1 MPRHKKHSAEGIDP
15 GTTVITMSLGRAF
28 LPGLQKLPWH
38 KSLQDWNRRDA
49 KFLQIKSGL
58 SRHIVRF
65 IESKRRAFAIKET
78 TGDVA
83 RKEIAAYHRLK
94 ELGIPALYPVGTV
107 VRQEEKIVNTQVTAS
122 PVETPT
128 TGYVVTS
135 LLEYSL
141 PNLYLFKRAFQKRNR
156 KRIWDAIVTL
166 FVKLHCAGV
175 YWGDASLSNMM
186 IVFANEHYPEI
197 GVRTVLRAVLADA
210 ETIEFHPSLS
220 PAMRRTDLEFFLE
233 SMAWTEEDFRASGLL
248 RDPLMTDA
256 DQQYILQRYADL
268 FEIEREE
275 QKFEFLTTIDVDAL
289 IGPFERRGQSK
300 ALLKH
305 VYEHKWY
312 LGERMGRD
320 VTIGEAAVDWY
331 MNVFKPVLMLFD
343 EFKILDEFP
352 ESTASSLYLDIML
365 HKYYLS
371 EQWGR
376 DVGLITAFESYSH
389 QFQSNDRK
397 RVKMDKVATS
407 MRTMFPPPTM

>member
-1 MPRHKKHSAEGIDP
+1 MARRTKTTPPPADY
-15 GTTVITMSLGRAF
+15 GTTVITLSLVRAF
-28 LPGLQKLPWH
+28 LPNLQKLPWH
-38 KSLQDWNRRDA
+38 KSLEEWTRHDA
-49 KFLQIKSGL
+49 KFLQIRSGL

-78 TGDVA
+78 TGEVA
-83 RKEIAAYHRLK
+83 RKEIAAYRRLK
-94 ELGIPALYPVGTV
+94 ELGIPALFPVGTV
-107 VRQEEKIVNTQVTAS
+107 VRGEAKIVNTVAPAS
-122 PVETPT
+122 PVESPT
-128 TGYVVTS
+128 TGYVITS

-141 PNLYLFKRAFQKRNR
+141 PNLYLFKRAFKNANR
-156 KRIWDAIVTL
+156 RRIWDAIVTL
-166 FVKLHCAGV
+166 FVRLHCAGV

-210 ETIEFHPSLS
+210 ETIEFHPHLS
-220 PAMRRTDLEFFLE
+220 PAMRRTDIEFFLE

-289 IGPFERRGQSK
+289 LGPFERRGQSK

-305 VYEHKWY
+305 IYEHRWY
-312 LGERMGRD
+312 LGERLERD
-320 VTIGEAAVDWY
+320 VPIGDAAVDWY
-331 MNVFKPVLMLFD
+331 MNVFKPVLLLFD
-343 EFKILDEFP
+343 EFEILDEFP
-352 ESTASSLYLDIML
+352 DATAASLYLDIML

-371 EQWGR
+371 EQCGR
-376 DVGLITAFESYSH
+376 DVGLITAFESYTRK
-389 QFQSNDRK
+389 FQSNDRT
-397 RVKMDKVATS
+397 RVKMNKVATS
-407 MRTMFPPPTM
+407 MRSMFPLSVF